1 MSIES
6 AEPTLRAY
14 LRVLRRRQWWV
25 ILIAVLGL
33 ATGLAVSLT
42 EQKQY
47 SATAQLL
54 IQNPGPV
61 AALGATQSQVTP
73 TDLQTEL
80 QLATSAPVQ
89 QAVRTEFGS
98 VPEISASEVAQTNV
112 IALTAISSTPARAA
126 RIANAYGRAFVTYH
140 RTVTIANLTAAE
152 TQLQAQISS
161 IKRQMKSTH
170 SGPEVSA
177 LVTQQAVL
185 KEQLAQLE
193 VNGAVATE
201 GLQSITPARPP
212 TSPTSPKPVQNSLLG
227 LAAGL
232 ALGIGAAFL
241 QDTLKDG
248 VSSKDRIERLG
259 NAPVLAIVPAVASWK
274 KHENPMVASKTE
286 PTSPAAEAYRSLRT
300 SVQFAQQE
308 RPLRTLL
315 VTSPDASEGK
325 TATVANLGAVF
336 AQAGKRVVIVSSDL
350 RRPRLGKIFGLDERP
365 GLTTVLLGEQTL
377 EQVLQPV
384 PGYERLRLL
393 GAGPAQPNPA
403 ELLSGPK
410 TKEIFDSLR
419 ETFDLV
425 LIDSPPALPVTDA
438 MVLSAH
444 ADGTLLIVTA
454 NQTRSNALQRT
465 SEKFAQAASPI
476 IGIVLNRV
484 TDRNGYGGG
493 YGSEYGYRY
502 KPYTNDMPL
511 IRASVHANGQKD
523 TDSHSH
529 GHHRGE

>member
-1 MSIES
+1 MEEARQSDG
-6 AEPTLRAY
+6 
-14 LRVLRRRQWWV
+14 RVEGR
-25 ILIAVLGL
+25 
-33 ATGLAVSLT
+33 
-42 EQKQY
+42 
-47 SATAQLL
+47 
-54 IQNPGPV
+54 PH
-61 AALGATQSQVTP
+61 
-73 TDLQTEL
+73 
-80 QLATSAPVQ
+80 
-89 QAVRTEFGS
+89 
-98 VPEISASEVAQTNV
+98 
-112 IALTAISSTPARAA
+112 ISSSR
-126 RIANAYGRAFVTYH
+126 
-140 RTVTIANLTAAE
+140 
-152 TQLQAQISS
+152 
-161 IKRQMKSTH
+161 
-170 SGPEVSA
+170 
-177 LVTQQAVL
+177 
-185 KEQLAQLE
+185 
-193 VNGAVATE
+193 
-201 GLQSITPARPP
+201 
-212 TSPTSPKPVQNSLLG
+212 
-227 LAAGL
+227 
-232 ALGIGAAFL
+232 
-241 QDTLKDG
+241 G
-248 VSSKDRIERLG
+248 V
-259 NAPVLAIVPAVASWK
+259 W
-274 KHENPMVASKTE
+274 
-286 PTSPAAEAYRSLRT
+286 SLRT

-350 RRPRLGKIFGLDERP
+350 RRPRLGEIFGLDERP

-425 LIDSPPALPVTDA
+425 LIDSPPVLPVTDA

-444 ADGTLLIVTA
+444 TDGTLLIVTA

-465 SEKFAQAASPI
+465 SEKFAQAASPV

-484 TDRNGYGGG
+484 TERNGYGGG
-493 YGSEYGYRY
+493 YGGYGYGY
-502 KPYTNDMPL
+502 KPYTNDIPR

-529 GHHRGE
+529 GHHRSE